1 MKIYKN
7 VPERFHSQFMDT
19 IHTIEEKQEKTHRRY
34 GTKRMILLVAVL
46 VLVLSTITVG
56 AAYIFEWNQ
65 AALDW
70 LGVSEELA
78 GQLNEEGIAKQEYA
92 TDSDAGIEISAVQS
106 VMTDDY
112 CYVLLSV
119 SAPEQVPLD
128 DVLFRETYVESDV
141 GIERCVVSPAL
152 YDIERNGHLWEA
164 LLFIDD
170 AVDYSGADV
179 VIVLQDLERADL
191 RAEGDETLIIHETL
205 VEGEWRI
212 PLTLPS
218 ELEVL
223 EISRERTILLS
234 HHEVNIKRTEVTPFK
249 VRLYGDEEEL
259 RHAIHYEKK
268 NVPGIVYQDGT
279 FVEEDS
285 IINVTYGHNDGQTGE
300 YYIDINLPVA
310 IDITQYA
317 DIVLEDNADTS
328 VPMTW
333 SEDELNQMTVLQD
346 RVGHKILFDGIK
358 IMLWDEKCEVGTDIM
373 DLAELGYDVD
383 SGDLT
388 FLETGSINKF
398 GYDENDGNLIEVGSG
413 GRMIHAFIN
422 GAQYHYEVLY

>member
-119 SAPEQVPLD
+119 STPEQVPLD

-141 GIERCVVSPAL
+141 GIESCTVNHAL
-152 YDIERNGHLWEA
+152 YDIEGDGHLWEA
-164 LLFIDD
+164 LLYIYD
-170 AVDYSGADV
+170 ATDYSGADV
-179 VIVLQDLERADL
+179 VIVLKDLERFDL
-191 RAEGDETLIIHETL
+191 KAEIYETI

-218 ELEVL
+218 ESEIL
-223 EISRERTILLS
+223 EINRERTMQIG
-234 HHEVNIKRTEVTPFK
+234 HHEVNIKRMEVTPFQ
-249 VRLYGDEEEL
+249 VRLYGDEEL
-259 RHAIHYEKK
+259 DHALYYQTKY
-268 NVPGIVYQDGT
+268 VSGIIYQDGT
-279 FVEEDS
+279 FVEEDAFMN
-285 IINVTYGHNDGQTGE
+285 ITKRHTDENTGE
-300 YYIDINLPVA
+300 YYVVIDLPVA
-310 IDITQYA
+310 IDIRQYA
-317 DIVLEDNADTS
+317 DIIFEEQNDVS
-328 VPMTW
+328 VSMTW
-333 SEDELNQMTVLQD
+333 SEDELNQMDIVQD
-346 RVGHKILFDGIK
+346 RRGHKILFDGAKFI
-358 IMLWDEKCEVGTDIM
+358 LWDEKCGVGTDIV
-373 DLAELGYDVD
+373 DLAELGYDVN
-383 SGDLT
+383 SGDIT
-388 FLETGSINKF
+388 FLEPGSINKF
-398 GYDENDGNLIEVGSG
+398 GYNENDGNLIEVGSG

-422 GAQYHYEVLY
+422 GAQYHLDVLY

>member
-218 ELEVL
+218 ESEIL
-223 EISRERTILLS
+223 EINRERTMQIG
-234 HHEVNIKRTEVTPFK
+234 HHEVNIKRMEVTPFQ
-249 VRLYGDEEEL
+249 VRLYGDEEL
-259 RHAIHYEKK
+259 DHALYYQTKY
-268 NVPGIVYQDGT
+268 VSGIIYQDGT
-279 FVEEDS
+279 FVEEDAFMN
-285 IINVTYGHNDGQTGE
+285 ITKRHTDENTGE
-300 YYIDINLPVA
+300 YYVVIDLPVA
-310 IDITQYA
+310 IDIRQYA
-317 DIVLEDNADTS
+317 DMIFEEQNDVS
-328 VPMTW
+328 VSMTW

-346 RVGHKILFDGIK
+346 RVGHKILFDGTK

-383 SGDLT
+383 SGDIT
-388 FLETGSINKF
+388 FLEPGSINKF
-398 GYDENDGNLIEVGSG
+398 GYNENDGNLIEVGSG
-413 GRMIHAFIN
+413 GRMIHAYIN
-422 GAQYHYEVLY
+422 GAQYHLDVLY

>member
-19 IHTIEEKQEKTHRRY
+19 IHTIEEKQEKNFRIY

-78 GQLNEEGIAKQEYA
+78 GQLNEEGIAKQECA

-106 VMTDDY
+106 VMTDNY

-119 SAPEQVPLD
+119 SVPEQVFLGK
-128 DVLFRETYVESDV
+128 DVLFGETYIESDMGSTPCAINSV
-141 GIERCVVSPAL
+141 KESIHDHEA
-152 YDIERNGHLWEA
+152 LWETQ
-164 LLFIDD
+164 LSTDETMI
-170 AVDYSGADV
+170 YNGAEI
-179 VIVLQDLERADL
+179 VIVLRDLERHDNFEVVEKLA
-191 RAEGDETLIIHETL
+191 
-205 VEGEWRI
+205 EGEWRI

-218 ELEVL
+218 GSEILEVNQ
-223 EISRERTILLS
+223 ERTVQIG
-234 HHEVNIKRTEVTPFK
+234 HHEVNIARMEVTPFQI
-249 VRLYGDEEEL
+249 RLYGDEEEL
-259 RHAIHYEKK
+259 KHAVYYQLQKF
-268 NVPGIVYQDGT
+268 PGILYRDGT
-279 FVEEDS
+279 YVEEDAYIFVGS
-285 IINVTYGHNDGQTGE
+285 KNREDQDTGE
-300 YYIDINLPVA
+300 YYVAIELPVA
-310 IDITQYA
+310 VDVRQYA
-317 DIVLEDNADTS
+317 DIVIEEQKDMS
-328 VPMTW
+328 SPMTW
-333 SEDELNQMTVLQD
+333 SKDELNQMDILQD
-346 RVGHKILFDGIK
+346 RVGHKILFDGTK

>member
-7 VPERFHSQFMDT
+7 VPERFHGQFMDT
-19 IHTIEEKQEKTHRRY
+19 IQTIEKKQEKSFHRY
-34 GTKRMILLVAVL
+34 GTKRMVLLVAVL

-128 DVLFRETYVESDV
+128 EVLFRETYVESDV
-141 GIERCVVSPAL
+141 GIESCIVNHAL
-152 YDIERNGHLWEA
+152 YDIEGDGHLWEA
-164 LLFIDD
+164 LLYIYD
-170 AVDYSGADV
+170 ATDYGGADV
-179 VIVLQDLERADL
+179 VIVLKDLERFDL
-191 RAEGDETLIIHETL
+191 KAEIYETI

-218 ELEVL
+218 ESEVL
-223 EISRERTILLS
+223 EINRERTILLS

-285 IINVTYGHNDGQTGE
+285 IINVTYGHNDGNTGE

-346 RVGHKILFDGIK
+346 RVGHKILFDGTK
-358 IMLWDEKCEVGTDIM
+358 IILWDEKCEVGTDIM
-373 DLAELGYDVD
+373 DLAELGYDVN

-422 GAQYHYEVLY
+422 GVQYHYEVLY

>member
-218 ELEVL
+218 ESEIL
-223 EISRERTILLS
+223 EINRERTMQIG
-234 HHEVNIKRTEVTPFK
+234 HHEVNIKRMEVTPFQ
-249 VRLYGDEEEL
+249 VRLYGDEEL
-259 RHAIHYEKK
+259 DHALYYQTKY
-268 NVPGIVYQDGT
+268 VSGIIYQDGT
-279 FVEEDS
+279 FVEEDAFMN
-285 IINVTYGHNDGQTGE
+285 ITKRHTDENTGE
-300 YYIDINLPVA
+300 YYVVIDLPVA
-310 IDITQYA
+310 IDIRQYA
-317 DIVLEDNADTS
+317 DIIFEEQNDVS
-328 VPMTW
+328 VSMTW
-333 SEDELNQMTVLQD
+333 SEDELNQMDIVQD
-346 RVGHKILFDGIK
+346 RRGHKILFDGAKFI
-358 IMLWDEKCEVGTDIM
+358 LWDEKCGVGTDIV
-373 DLAELGYDVD
+373 DLAELGYDVN
-383 SGDLT
+383 SGDIT
-388 FLETGSINKF
+388 FLEPGSINKF
-398 GYDENDGNLIEVGSG
+398 GYNENDGNLIEVGSG
-413 GRMIHAFIN
+413 GRMIHAYIN
-422 GAQYHYEVLY
+422 GAQYHLDVLY

>member
-92 TDSDAGIEISAVQS
+92 VASGEGVEISAVQS

-141 GIERCVVSPAL
+141 GIESCTVNHAL
-152 YDIERNGHLWEA
+152 YDIEGDGHLWEA
-164 LLFIDD
+164 LLYIYD
-170 AVDYSGADV
+170 ATDYSGADV
-179 VIVLQDLERADL
+179 VIVLKDLERFDL
-191 RAEGDETLIIHETL
+191 KAEIYETI

-218 ELEVL
+218 ESEIL
-223 EISRERTILLS
+223 EINRERTMQIG
-234 HHEVNIKRTEVTPFK
+234 HHEVNIKKTEVTPFQI
-249 VRLYGDEEEL
+249 RLYGDEEEL
-259 RHAIHYEKK
+259 KHAIYYMIQWIS
-268 NVPGIVYQDGT
+268 GIVYHDGT
-279 FVEEDS
+279 FIEED
-285 IINVTYGHNDGQTGE
+285 TGITVRSGRNNQDTRE
-300 YYIDINLPVA
+300 YYIALDWPTA
-310 IDITQYA
+310 IDIRQYA
-317 DIVLEDNADTS
+317 DMVLKESEDMPVS
-328 VPMTW
+328 MTW
-333 SEDELNQMTVLQD
+333 SEDELNQMTVLKE
-346 RVGHKILFDGIK
+346 RYGHKILFDGTK
-358 IMLWDEKCEVGTDIM
+358 IILWDEKCEVGTDIV
-373 DLAELGYDVD
+373 DLEELGYDVN
-383 SGDLT
+383 SGNLILLGPGEMDEL
-388 FLETGSINKF
+388 
-398 GYDENDGNLIEVGSG
+398 GYDENDGNIVEVGPG
-413 GRMIHAFIN
+413 GNLIKAFIN
-422 GAQYHYEVLY
+422 GEKHFYDVMY